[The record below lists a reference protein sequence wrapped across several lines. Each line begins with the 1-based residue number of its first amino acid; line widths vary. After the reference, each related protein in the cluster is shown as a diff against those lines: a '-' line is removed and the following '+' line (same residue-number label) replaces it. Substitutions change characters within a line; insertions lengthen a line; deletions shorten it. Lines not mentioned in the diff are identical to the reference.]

1 MTYKIETQTPSSCTS
16 EQLHQFERLVLCGGE
31 VTPAGLTGRINR
43 SFRLAWALDGS
54 EPVAVAALKRPNEGY
69 HRSVFL
75 KSRSFEDANSWE
87 AELGWIFVAEGHRRK
102 GLARK
107 LVAALFQDE
116 PNRNVFAT
124 SRERNDPIMP
134 LLEEFGFVREG
145 NPYASES
152 GEYNLVLHLK
162 QA

>member
-1 MTYKIETQTPSSCTS
+1 MTYKIETQVPSSCTS
-16 EQLHQFERLVLCGGE
+16 DQIQQFESLVLSGGE
-31 VTPAGLTGRINR
+31 VIPAGLTGRINR

-54 EPVAVAALKRPNEGY
+54 EIVAAAALKRPNEGY
-69 HRSVFL
+69 RRSVFL
-75 KSRSFEDANSWE
+75 KSRSSEDPNSWE
-87 AELGWIFVAEGHRRK
+87 AELGWIFVSERHRRN

-107 LVAALFQDE
+107 LVTVLFQDE
-116 PNRNVFAT
+116 PSRNAFAT
-124 SRERNDPIMP
+124 SREHNDPIMP

-145 NPYASES
+145 NPYGSEN